1 MKSGKIKGML
11 MAGMLTMSLCA
22 GTSVMAATGT
32 TDSVTTLTGA
42 DITKNLHIAEGITVP
57 NTTFTFN
64 ITPTAGEDKTEV
76 ANEVIATFSNT
87 DKVDANLVSQTVAT
101 ELKDASKYPHA
112 GVYTFTVSEKKGD
125 VTDMTYDEK
134 AYTVNVYV
142 VNDGNGL
149 KVDSITANDGTAK
162 VTDMSFDNTY
172 VKDSSLTIKKE
183 VTGDQADRTKHFKF
197 TINMTKASTD
207 TRDSYTGTIVKGD
220 NCKVTHQDVV
230 LTFDEKGEATAN
242 VELCDG
248 DKITFNTIAAGTRYT
263 VTETGAKDGYTPSV
277 AVVENGGA
285 AQKATAKT
293 ETDGITA
300 DNKLI
305 GEKANSVVF
314 TNAYADTPIT
324 GVIINNI
331 PYVVLVAAAVCAL
344 VALVLINR
352 RRQYR

>member
-11 MAGMLTMSLCA
+11 IAGMLTMSLCA
-22 GTSVMAATGT
+22 GTAVMAEEA
-32 TDSVTTLTGA
+32 SVPKVGQA
-42 DITKNLHIAEGITVP
+42 GITKNLHIAEGITVP

-64 ITPTAGEDKTEV
+64 ITQTKGDTTNV
-76 ANEVIATFSNT
+76 ASTVTATFSNT
-87 DKVDANLVSQTVAT
+87 DTVNADLVSKAVST
-101 ELKDASKYPHA
+101 ELADASKYPHA
-112 GVYTFTVSEKKGD
+112 GVYTFTVSEEEGN
-125 VTDMTYDEK
+125 VADMTYDK
-134 AYTVNVYV
+134 KTYTVNVYV
-142 VNDGNGL
+142 VNDGDGL
-149 KVDSITANDGTAK
+149 KVDSITANDGTGK

-172 VKDSSLTIKKE
+172 VKDSSLTIEKK
-183 VTGDQADRTKHFKF
+183 VTGAQADKTKHFNF

-207 TRDSYTGTIVKGD
+207 KRASYTGTIVKG
-220 NCKVTHQDVV
+220 NKCKEIHQDVE
-230 LTFDEKGEATAN
+230 LIFDNNGKATAT

-248 DKITFNTIAAGTRYT
+248 DTITFDKIAAGTRYT
-263 VTETGAKDGYTPSV
+263 VTEAGATDGYTPSV
-277 AVVENGGA
+277 AVVENGGTAVQTNA
-285 AQKATAKT
+285 ASEAD
-293 ETDGITA
+293 EITA

-324 GVIINNI
+324 GVIINNL

>member
-22 GTSVMAATGT
+22 GTAVMAEEAPAPTVGQA
-32 TDSVTTLTGA
+32 G
-42 DITKNLHIAEGITVP
+42 ITKNMHIAEGITVP
-57 NTTFTFN
+57 DTTFTFN
-64 ITPTAGEDKTEV
+64 ITQTAGDETTVAKTTTAAFNADTV
-76 ANEVIATFSNT
+76 TN
-87 DKVDANLVSQTVAT
+87 DLVSKAATT
-101 ELKDASKYPHA
+101 ELADASKYPHA

-125 VTDMTYDEK
+125 VTGMTYDEK

-142 VNDGNGL
+142 VNDGNSL

-172 VKDSSLTIKKE
+172 VKDSSLIIKKE

>member
-22 GTSVMAATGT
+22 GTAVMAEEVVPTVGQ
-32 TDSVTTLTGA
+32 A
-42 DITKNLHIAEGITVP
+42 DITKNLQIAEGITVP
-57 NTTFTFN
+57 DTTFTFN
-64 ITPTAGEDKTEV
+64 ITQTAGDETTVAKTTTAAFNADTV
-76 ANEVIATFSNT
+76 TN
-87 DKVDANLVSQTVAT
+87 DLVSKAATT
-101 ELKDASKYPHA
+101 ELADASKYPHA
-112 GVYTFTVSEKKGD
+112 GVYTFTVSEEKGN
-125 VTDMTYDEK
+125 VAGMTYDIK
-134 AYTVNVYV
+134 TYTVNVYV
-142 VNDGNGL
+142 VNDGDGL

-183 VTGDQADRTKHFKF
+183 VTGTQADRTKHFNF

-207 TRDSYTGTIVKGD
+207 TRDSYKGTIVNGD

-230 LTFDEKGEATAN
+230 LTFDEKGKATAN

-248 DKITFNTIAAGTRYT
+248 DKITFNNIAAGTRYT
-263 VTETGAKDGYTPSV
+263 VTETGAEDGYTPSV

-293 ETDGITA
+293 ETDGISA

-305 GEKANSVVF
+305 GENTNSVVF

-331 PYVVLVAAAVCAL
+331 PYVVLVATAVCAL

>member
-11 MAGMLTMSLCA
+11 IAGMLTMSLCA
-22 GTSVMAATGT
+22 GTAVMAEEAPVPTVGQA
-32 TDSVTTLTGA
+32 G
-42 DITKNLHIAEGITVP
+42 ITKNLHIAEGITVP
-57 NTTFTFN
+57 DTKFTFN
-64 ITPTAGEDKTEV
+64 ITQTDGDETTVTKTTTAAFNADTVTDDHVSK
-76 ANEVIATFSNT
+76 AAT
-87 DKVDANLVSQTVAT
+87 T
-101 ELKDASKYPHA
+101 ELADATKYPHA
-112 GVYTFTVSEKKGD
+112 GVYKFTVSEAKGD
-125 VTDMTYDEK
+125 VAGMTYDTK
-134 AYTVNVYV
+134 SYTVNVYV
-142 VNDGNGL
+142 VNDGDDL

-183 VTGDQADRTKHFKF
+183 VTGTQADRTKHFNF

-207 TRDSYTGTIVKGD
+207 TRDSYEGTIVKGD
-220 NCKVTHQDVV
+220 KCKKTHQNVV
-230 LTFDEKGEATAN
+230 LTFDNNGKATAN

-248 DKITFNTIAAGTRYT
+248 DTITFDNIAAGTRYT
-263 VTETGAKDGYTPSV
+263 VTEAGATDGYTPSV
-277 AVVENGGA
+277 AVVEDGGTA
-285 AQKATAKT
+285 EQINATSEADK
-293 ETDGITA
+293 ITA

-324 GVIINNI
+324 GVIINNL
-331 PYVVLVAAAVCAL
+331 PYVVLAAAAVCAL